1 MKKIIIEVAIPDIN
15 NHINHILRVIK
26 GRKKHLELEI
36 YDDVLLIVYNN
47 IEMPVKILKP
57 SRKTHNL
64 KAKYKIADRSIFF
77 NFIKKCKDVPII
89 KLTFTDNSLESFVS
103 GTFFS
108 FDIQKDFPQNIKL

>member
-36 YDDVLLIVYNN
+36 YDDVLLLVYNN

-64 KAKYKIADRSIFF
+64 KAKYEIERSLFF
-77 NFIKKCKDVPII
+77 NFIKKYKELPTIQF
-89 KLTFTDNSLESFVS
+89 TFTDNSLKTSVS
-103 GTFFS
+103 GATFS
-108 FDIQKDFPQNIKL
+108 FFIKSSYIPK